1 MLHISFKT
9 SNCDQNK
16 QYLIKEMAT
25 ASVSLEIH
33 FDEIVSTQS
42 RAERKQELTQAI
54 QRELSQFKWLI
65 SGSVQIEFA
74 WYLHSIQ
81 RQETDKVGDIDN
93 ITKPILD
100 ALTGPDGILI
110 DDSQIGS
117 VHTFWMSRNEQLSYS
132 VLRLSI
138 QFSNDDCLDKQ
149 NLVFIQYWNA
159 MCVALNVDFAD
170 QKSIFCALFV
180 VRARK
185 IYRSMASWFRETGAN
200 ADRFLIQSTWEFH
213 RTRVGGFP
221 RESVLSMAQ
230 FNQRA
235 LNAGLDWGALRK
247 LRKALGRL
255 PSLRVPAHRNV
266 RRIPTDE

>member
-1 MLHISFKT
+1 MVHVSVLT
-9 SNCDQNK
+9 SNCNQDNH
-16 QYLIKEMAT
+16 YLIEERAT
-25 ASVSLEIH
+25 ASVNLELH

-42 RAERKQELTQAI
+42 RSERKQELTQAI

-117 VHTFWMSRNEQLSYS
+117 VHTFWMSRNVQLSDN

-138 QFSNDDCLDKQ
+138 QFSNDDCLDKH

-159 MCVALNVDFAD
+159 MCVALNVDFSD
-170 QKSIFCALFV
+170 QKSIFGALFV
-180 VRARK
+180 VRVRK
-185 IYRSMASWFRETGAN
+185 IYRSMANWFRETGPDV
-200 ADRFLIQSTWEFH
+200 DRFLIQSTWEFH

-221 RESVLSMAQ
+221 RECVLSLAQ
-230 FNQRA
+230 FKQRA
-235 LNAGLDWGALRK
+235 LNAGFDWGALRK
-247 LRKALGRL
+247 FRQALGRL
-255 PSLRVPAHRNV
+255 PSLRLPAHRTV
-266 RRIPTDE
+266 RLTPTDE